1 MKHKFLVLWLAG
13 LVGAAA
19 VLPYAFT
26 LQHDILAKVGQ
37 PLPVLVFASLA
48 QTVVLLAIALF
59 FGLKLAKRVGLSVL
73 EVGLPAKEKLR
84 EFLTLTVGAGVITA
98 VLITVGDKIFGQYL
112 PELAAVNGSVALWKT
127 LLASLYGGVVEE
139 ILMRLFCMSLFAWLF
154 AKVFRVVE
162 PTKNAL
168 VMWTAI
174 VISTVLFGLGHL
186 PVTAALTVIT
196 PLVVARAI
204 VLNGIGGLAFGWLYW
219 KKGLEYSMV
228 AHFTADIVLLAV
240 LPVLLT

>member
-26 LQHDILAKVGQ
+26 LQHDIIAKVGK
-37 PLPVLVFASLA
+37 PLLVLVFASLA
-48 QTVVLLAIALF
+48 QTAVLLAIALF

-84 EFLTLTVGAGVITA
+84 EFLTLTVGAGVVTGL
-98 VLITVGDKIFGQYL
+98 LITLGDKIFGQYL
-112 PELAAVNGSVALWKT
+112 PQLAAVNGSVALWKT

-139 ILMRLFCMSLFAWLF
+139 VLMRLFCMSLFAWLF
-154 AKVFRVVE
+154 ATLFRVTE

-196 PLVVARAI
+196 INRSFSNSGILVYLSHEHR
-204 VLNGIGGLAFGWLYW
+204 LYRHRP
-219 KKGLEYSMV
+219 YS
-228 AHFTADIVLLAV
+228 
-240 LPVLLT
+240 